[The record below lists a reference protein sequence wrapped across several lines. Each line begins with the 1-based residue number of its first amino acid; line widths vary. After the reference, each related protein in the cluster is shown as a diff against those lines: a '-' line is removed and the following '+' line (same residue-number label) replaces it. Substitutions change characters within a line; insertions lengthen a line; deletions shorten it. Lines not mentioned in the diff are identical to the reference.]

1 LTKYLTA
8 VLIAIGLA
16 FSTIGSAEA
25 HVKPAHACRFQS
37 REQGVWTTDEVKWTA
52 RCLADWMNVDVS
64 HAMYVGFR
72 ESRWHRYAVSWTGCC
87 YGVYQHQLDLWPGRV
102 RSHSRK
108 LKKFAVHDRDWD
120 SPRAQAVVTFAM
132 VKQGGWSPWGG

>member
-1 LTKYLTA
+1 MKVLTVGL
-8 VLIAIGLA
+8 VAIGLA

-25 HVKPAHACRFQS
+25 HVKPGRACRFQN
-37 REQGVWTTDEVKWTA
+37 REHGLWTTNEVRWTA
-52 RCLADWMNVDVS
+52 KCLADWMNVDVS
-64 HAMYVGFR
+64 KALDIGFR
-72 ESRWHRYAVSWTGCC
+72 ESRWHRTAVSWTGCC
-87 YGVYQHQLDLWPGRV
+87 YGVYQHNLRYWTDRV

-132 VKQGGWSPWGG
+132 VKQGGWGPWGG